1 MNTKDKT
8 RDKLMSSMRKT
19 KAGAG
24 KDTTGSEPEEKSAP
38 TKVATKKKTT
48 PAKKQAP
55 KTTSQAQADNYQSRG
70 CTVWPD

>member
-19 KAGAG
+19 KAGAS
-24 KDTTGSEPEEKSAP
+24 KDTPVTEPEEKSAP
-38 TKVATKKKTT
+38 TQVAAKKKTT
-48 PAKKQAP
+48 PVKKQAA
-55 KTTSQAQADNYQSRG
+55 KTTSQAQTDNYQSRG